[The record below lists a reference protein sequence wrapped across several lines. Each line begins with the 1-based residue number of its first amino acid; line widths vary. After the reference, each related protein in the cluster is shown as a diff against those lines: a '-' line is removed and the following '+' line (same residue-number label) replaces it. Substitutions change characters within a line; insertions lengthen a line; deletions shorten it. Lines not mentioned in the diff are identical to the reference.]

1 MTYCPFYCLQEHG
14 QRFYIILLK
23 PEESNL
29 RFPMQFVKTAGIEE
43 NMILKVK
50 FENLPVSELIVGSE
64 KNSAYKRYKLIG
76 WHEFMKDNDIS
87 IGEKCDFKFV
97 IQEGM
102 LLVVKGR

>member
-1 MTYCPFYCLQEHG
+1 MTYCPFYCLQEDG
-14 QRFYIILLK
+14 LRFYIILLK

-29 RFPMQFVKTAGIEE
+29 RFPMQF
-43 NMILKVK
+43 
-50 FENLPVSELIVGSE
+50 IVGSE

-76 WHEFMKDNDIS
+76 WREFMKANDIS

-97 IQEGM
+97 IQEGT